1 MRSIHWLLPAATILM
16 PLAAPAQMSDAAY
29 CKALTQ
35 RYEVYISN
43 MSIGRSP
50 GTGTVDGNVAIEQ
63 CKAGNT
69 AAGIPVLEKKLR
81 DARIDLP
88 LRG

>member
-16 PLAAPAQMSDAAY
+16 PLAASAQMNDAAY

-35 RYEVYISN
+35 KYETYVSN
-43 MSIGRSP
+43 MSIGHSAGS
-50 GTGTVDGNVAIEQ
+50 GTIDASVAIAQ
-63 CKAGNT
+63 CKDGNT
-69 AAGIPVLEKKLR
+69 ASGIPVLEKKLR

-88 LRG
+88 PRS